1 MDGWLL
7 LSVVIGMLITAA
19 AVFSCGLCSVDEAE
33 GTEEDSDEDD
43 DGRPLVELSQ
53 PFERWLL
60 VTDDGHDLQ
69 SCVGYDIAQRY
80 QPKIA
85 VPTRIVHVTIAAG
98 RMVPGSR
105 HLGSAALLGGVGGGQ
120 SAVGRD

>member
-19 AVFSCGLCSVDEAE
+19 AVFSCGLCSV
-33 GTEEDSDEDD
+33 EDSDEDD
-43 DGRPLVELSQ
+43 DGRALVELSQ

-60 VTDDGHDLQ
+60 VTDDGHALQ

-85 VPTRIVHVTIAAG
+85 VPTRVVHVTIAAG

-105 HLGSAALLGGVGGGQ
+105 HLGSAAM
-120 SAVGRD
+120 RE